1 MATTSGR
8 ILRLERL
15 YGHYDASPREPL
27 VPLVGFC
34 AALGF
39 WWQAFS
45 APGLTSGAIDK
56 DVRDLIPSIPL
67 LDSTGRRKQ
76 MTPVADIQTVLR
88 VIVQLPCRGLPCY
101 YHLTTG
107 WLPADYRLAI
117 I

>member
-1 MATTSGR
+1 MVLACRGA
-8 ILRLERL
+8 
-15 YGHYDASPREPL
+15 GHIIRR
-27 VPLVGFC
+27 VI
-34 AALGF
+34 
-39 WWQAFS
+39 
-45 APGLTSGAIDK
+45 TIDK

-101 YHLTTG
+101 YHMTTG
-107 WLPADYRLAI
+107 WLPVAYRLAI